1 MDNIIPTARRNFEGW
16 VPTCLF
22 EAGIPIYFIRLQM
35 EVLEPQELSSFEIY
49 MLHAISL
56 GINTREGIA
65 RLLGVDD
72 RDLVSPGAALLKSE
86 FIVQGMPELG
96 GSRPIALTE
105 KGRQALGDKKAPP
118 VPVRKSAQLH
128 FNALTWKA
136 IPLEAKTWT
145 AEQMEKEGL
154 LVLPPQ
160 QYDPPTLGDFTV
172 KDVAQTLYDV
182 SSFQNKEITALL
194 ELKKVSQEYLAP
206 VTVIALRDP
215 ASREQRVAV
224 YRRGMLQQAESD
236 VLQRLFETG
245 KFHFPDDAVV
255 LEGKQFTVPASLPP
269 ALVRIVTDLMEDEEV
284 VRQIKMNL
292 SDSRNRRGTT
302 QDRAEREVLE
312 NQIRLLEAELRA
324 KSDESERLQL
334 LLKQSQG
341 TFLRTEEHR
350 AVLERA
356 LKEARDEIII
366 ISPWMN
372 RRTCDDALC
381 DLVAEAVSRGVRI
394 RIGYGITER
403 PGDLDAGRNR
413 AIAQRVIR
421 ALRESVAQKA
431 RGEQE
436 NLLTIQKTRGT
447 HRKILVCDRTFGV
460 LGSFNWLSYRGDPD
474 KEYRNETSIL
484 LREPA
489 TIEELARIALSELE

>member
-1 MDNIIPTARRNFEGW
+1 MDNILPTVRRDFEGW
-16 VPTCLF
+16 LPTCLF
-22 EAGIPIYFIRLQM
+22 EVGIPMYFIRLLV

-56 GINTREGIA
+56 GMNTREGIA

-72 RDLVSPGAALLKSE
+72 RDLVSPGAALLKNE
-86 FIVQGMPELG
+86 FIVQGMPEPG

-128 FNALTWKA
+128 FNALTWKPV
-136 IPLEAKTWT
+136 PLEAKTWT
-145 AEQMEKEGL
+145 VEQMEKEGL

-160 QYDPPTLGDFTV
+160 QYEPPTLGDFTA
-172 KDVAQTLYDV
+172 KDVAYTLHDV
-182 SSFQNKEITALL
+182 SSFQDKEIIALL
-194 ELKKVSQEYLAP
+194 ELKKVTQEYLAP
-206 VTVIALRDP
+206 VTVIALRDQ

-224 YRRGMLQQAESD
+224 YRRGMIQQAESD

-245 KFHFPDDAVV
+245 KFHLPDDAVV
-255 LEGKQFTVPASLPP
+255 LEGNRFTMPTSMPP
-269 ALVRIVTDLMEDEEV
+269 DIVRIVTDLMEREAV
-284 VRQIKMNL
+284 VRQIEVEL
-292 SDSRNRRGTT
+292 TDSQNRRGTT
-302 QDRAEREVLE
+302 QDRAEREALA
-312 NQIRLLEAELRA
+312 NQIRRLETELRA

-334 LLKQSQG
+334 LLQQNQG
-341 TFLRTEEHR
+341 TFLRTEDHR
-350 AVLERA
+350 EVLERA
-356 LKEARDEIII
+356 LKVARDEIII

-381 DLVAEAVSRGVRI
+381 DLVADAVSRGVRI

-403 PGDLDAGRNR
+403 AGDLDAGRNR
-413 AIAQRVIR
+413 AIAQKVIW
-421 ALRESVAQKA
+421 ALKKSVAQKA
-431 RGEQE
+431 HAGQE
-436 NLLTIQKTRGT
+436 SLLNIQKTRGT

-460 LGSFNWLSYRGDPD
+460 LGSFNWLSYRGEQDR
-474 KEYRNETSIL
+474 EYRNETSIM
-484 LREPA
+484 LRDPA